1 MPAHDDQDQPTLLDD
16 AGRPADPSSTTPP
29 EPWSDTLLSDTDL
42 LGPPRGTEGNHDAHL
57 IELLEA
63 LLDDG
68 HDPAEL
74 GAALWRR
81 VPPPPIESMDWRATR
96 RWLDG
101 ALWAA
106 PTYDDMVDL
115 RRATRNVLEYRWRA
129 GRWVDDLR
137 RTVEA
142 KRAELAA
149 RDAGT
154 YWRNRD
160 ARRSATR
167 PMHIDVGDETWSAFK
182 RDVVSHGETI
192 GAALGRLVSEAVV
205 AGDLPAALTTSVGR
219 RGQSGAGRRAG
230 RFARATVD
238 DETWIAFRALA
249 CEAGTSVA
257 RAVGMLVNRASRST

>member
-1 MPAHDDQDQPTLLDD
+1 MPARDAHDQPTLFDD
-16 AGRPADPSSTTPP
+16 IRSAEPTSTSPT
-29 EPWSDTLLSDTDL
+29 EPWSDPLLSDTDL

-68 HDPAEL
+68 HDPTEL

-81 VPPPPIESMDWRATR
+81 VPLPPIEDMDWLATR
-96 RWLDG
+96 RWLDR

-115 RRATRNVLEYRWRA
+115 RRATRDVLEYRWRA
-129 GRWVDDLR
+129 GRWVDDHR

-149 RDAGT
+149 REAGT

-182 RDVVSHGETI
+182 RDVVSRGETI
-192 GAALGRLVSEAVV
+192 GAALGRLVSEAV
-205 AGDLPAALTTSVGR
+205 ADGHLPAALTTSVGR
-219 RGQSGAGRRAG
+219 RGRSGAGRRAD
-230 RFARATVD
+230 RFARATID
-238 DETWIAFRALA
+238 DKTWIAFRALA
-249 CEAGTSVA
+249 CQTDASVA
-257 RAVGMLVNRASRST
+257 SAVGALVERASCTG